1 MKLRED
7 EIEAVLKFDGARLVV
22 SYMPDDLMARA
33 GAPFTALITTEKIN
47 VVRTGS
53 SRNAAVQAAWNAY
66 KRRNNYA

>member
-1 MKLRED
+1 VKLRED